1 MLFSG
6 TRGSG
11 NARSP
16 CGRFGTER
24 IDDHDVARFHPL
36 YSGTKSRDRSGRESG
51 EPPERGR
58 WVTCSALRAFSTWR
72 TDRWADLAI
81 VVRRAQR
88 GDREAFGALVE
99 QFQPTVY
106 AIALRRLGNPSD
118 ALELTQEVFL
128 HVLQRID
135 QLREPERFAGWL
147 RQVAVRMAINRATR
161 RVAPASVETGV
172 LEGAYEGG
180 DEPLDQLISRERAER
195 LREALG
201 QLKSL
206 DREAL
211 DAFYI
216 RGHSLIEIAELLDVP
231 IGTVKRRLHTA
242 RKRLK
247 LALEASVVDAQEWTD
262 GQDVDYDDDAD
273 DFELVGAGTR
283 DEPAWS

>member
-1 MLFSG
+1 MG
-6 TRGSG
+6 
-11 NARSP
+11 
-16 CGRFGTER
+16 
-24 IDDHDVARFHPL
+24 HVL
-36 YSGTKSRDRSGRESG
+36 YTSSVLDLENS
-51 EPPERGR
+51 
-58 WVTCSALRAFSTWR
+58 
-72 TDRWADLAI
+72 RWADLAI

-195 LREALG
+195 LWQALG

-216 RGHSLIEIAELLDVP
+216 RGHSLIEIAEMLEVP
-231 IGTVKRRLHTA
+231 TGNRQAAAAHRPQAAQARARIVGRR
-242 RKRLK
+242 RPGMDRRPG
-247 LALEASVVDAQEWTD
+247 SRS
-262 GQDVDYDDDAD
+262 DDDAD
-273 DFELVGAGTR
+273 DLRARRRRRGTSRPGR
-283 DEPAWS
+283 DR

>member
-1 MLFSG
+1 MAAP
-6 TRGSG
+6 
-11 NARSP
+11 ARSWI
-16 CGRFGTER
+16 GAT
-24 IDDHDVARFHPL
+24 A
-36 YSGTKSRDRSGRESG
+36 
-51 EPPERGR
+51 PELGK
-58 WVTCSALRAFSTWR
+58 VGHVLMTSSFFDLENK
-72 TDRWADLAI
+72 RWAELAI

-128 HVLQRID
+128 HVLQRMD

-161 RVAPASVETGV
+161 RMAPASVETGV

-195 LREALG
+195 LWEALG
-201 QLKSL
+201 RLKAL

-216 RGHSLIEIAELLDVP
+216 RGHSLVEIAEMLDVP
-231 IGTVKRRLHTA
+231 LGTVKRRLHTA

-247 LALEASVVDAQEWTD
+247 VALEASVADAEEWSD
-262 GQDVDYDDDAD
+262 SQVCGPDDDAD
-273 DFELVGAGTR
+273 ELELVGAGTG